1 MIVHSA
7 PELAVHL
14 NFIYSSFEK
23 FYYAICQLPEKRE
36 AENLKLL
43 FSSLISKS
51 ATLVFVAYF
60 DMFGTFGSSDA
71 NLMKW
76 LSRIKITS
84 KVEDET
90 GASTFH
96 SKQHETSNTSKVQ
109 ISQNLNLFCLILG
122 ALLFRKTSCHC
133 PSPVDPTYAS
143 KANETDLSKSD
154 QKFEDSYPATKWFS
168 RVQRNDKTTLPKAI

>member
-23 FYYAICQLPEKRE
+23 FYYAICQLPETRE
-36 AENLKLL
+36 AENSKLL

-51 ATLVFVAYF
+51 ATLVC
-60 DMFGTFGSSDA
+60 TFGSSDA

-96 SKQHETSNTSKVQ
+96 RKQHETSNTSKVQ
-109 ISQNLNLFCLILG
+109 ISQYFNLICWILG
-122 ALLFRKTSCHC
+122 ALFLRRTSCHC

-143 KANETDLSKSD
+143 RANETDLSKSD
-154 QKFEDSYPATKWFS
+154 QKFEDSYPPTKWFS
-168 RVQRNDKTTLPKAI
+168 RVQRNDKTTLPKAIKF